1 MAPKIMAPKILATTI
16 MTDEKDR
23 LVQDKATAE
32 TRGRETSGRNIK
44 PPAEFPPEGP
54 HARADLINEDA
65 TPGTGL
71 FSGGQKSADKDV
83 DPGAG

>member
-1 MAPKIMAPKILATTI
+1 MTSTIMA
-16 MTDEKDR
+16 EKDGVVEDR
-23 LVQDKATAE
+23 ALPESPA
-32 TRGRETSGRNIK
+32 RNK
-44 PPAEFPPEGP
+44 PHDFPPEGP
-54 HARADLINEDA
+54 HARPDLINEDA